1 MRRHQAVLE
10 TYADEVVARRRSAGV
25 PQPDFLQA
33 LLEARPGGRPL
44 SDRQLRYQ
52 VLGLFGAGNETTAAT
67 MGWAMVYG
75 AAHPEKWS
83 AMRSDASAIKP
94 YVEETLRLRPQAWG
108 FSRSSRLSSEYVSFA
123 HTRYRVL
130 PHHGV
135 IINVWGMNHDEK
147 LWPRPETFEPARHFN
162 LTQAQERASFPFGLG
177 PRGCIG
183 QHLATAEM
191 LTVLPALARHGDVH
205 VDGPTVPDP
214 VLTLRVTG
222 GLYGRFTAPQTTK
235 QPVGLPS

>member
-1 MRRHQAVLE
+1 
-10 TYADEVVARRRSAGV
+10 
-25 PQPDFLQA
+25 
-33 LLEARPGGRPL
+33 
-44 SDRQLRYQ
+44 

-75 AAHPEKWS
+75 AAHPEQWS
-83 AMRSDASAIKP
+83 GLRSDASAVKP
-94 YVEETLRLRPQAWG
+94 FVEETLRLRPQAWG
-108 FSRSSRLSSEYVSFA
+108 FSRSSRLSSEYVSLG
-123 HTRYRVL
+123 HTRHRVL

-147 LWPRPETFEPARHFN
+147 LWPRPETFDPARHLN
-162 LTQAQERASFPFGLG
+162 LTSAQERASFPFGLG

-191 LTVLPALARHGDVH
+191 LTVLPALARHGDVY
-205 VDGPTVPDP
+205 VNGPTVPDP

-222 GLYGRFTAPQTTK
+222 GLHGGFTAPLTTK
-235 QPVGLPS
+235 HPVGNPS